1 MKEFLHI
8 EETNDETENK
18 IVEQNNEDIV
28 EEHFSNKD
36 IIIEDSESS
45 ENTDILKFCQEAVSP
60 EIDKEDVELYSD
72 MVDDCVKIDSP
83 IYQDCKNALI
93 GVMGFAIRQDKD
105 EEFEDW
111 IEEYQKE
118 KSNFSPS
125 QRKNFMFMKND
136 FCNYLNNQRVAVN
149 A

>member
-1 MKEFLHI
+1 
-8 EETNDETENK
+8 
-18 IVEQNNEDIV
+18 
-28 EEHFSNKD
+28 
-36 IIIEDSESS
+36 
-45 ENTDILKFCQEAVSP
+45 
-60 EIDKEDVELYSD
+60 

-136 FCNYLNNQRVAVN
+136 FCNYLNNQRVVVN